1 MKHASGSRNAN
12 SKDLE
17 NAIDLY
23 NEIVSKRAKG
33 EHRADVSSSVSKKCY
48 QSGGGKSGQ
57 SGAPSRKASRS
68 DNLTNAQMDSYE
80 SSFYLEDERIGKLGE
95 ANDGEKWN
103 GTLNEEIT
111 REKKK
116 IQITN
121 SFSDFGE
128 YYENE
133 EEKGGKKNSSIYI
146 SKEKCQENLEKINEK
161 ISDTMKSV
169 FKAYNESNKK
179 QYFSRLFQ
187 MRDINCIFSCMFF
200 SLLIIFSIMNEYMG
214 VLMSVLLLVIS
225 LQLKF
230 SRSNIALLNSI
241 IGIIFISIA
250 TVFSFSNINK
260 EDKIDATLMSN
271 GALNANANRNLLI
284 LETVVCLVY
293 ASILFIYMISLRAVN
308 KHKEK
313 HLWIYHNIVTL
324 FNFLDICILFSF
336 SVLAF
341 FFIFIFFGATVL
353 IISSL
358 ILFLSSVFTYSL
370 RKYSN
375 VLMLILQTVIIIAN
389 SIIACTSIS
398 VSTSGSV
405 EKLVEIPI
413 DESQVLQDN
422 IYLFY
427 MIFLILFLVIH
438 LLYIF
443 YIFFANENM
452 ISKKFSQRTVYFS
465 NIFPY
470 ISNKSNEKN
479 GEFQFKQ
486 DKYVL
491 SLDDDNRIL
500 YIQKKNS
507 NDVNV
512 DMHKCVYNEFHLY
525 KHLLLNTVIDLEN
538 AQHMDKQKE
547 FIKDAHMGGMNTQR
561 NSSKGDKINLAN
573 RYDDHSHRSRNFPND
588 FVLNINETS
597 SDLSSNSSSHGEDA
611 KKNPKKIRCNK
622 RRANK
627 RNKGTYFLLKRI
639 SHIRKEKSEN
649 GNKINPL
656 KSHNFYLT
664 NCENA
669 NYHNR
674 SLFYSKYTYIIRV
687 LLENY
692 DQLILYLD
700 KKKHMRS
707 LYELVELMEG
717 NNSSKINEQ
726 DTCMKQKKME
736 ELAISINSLSY
747 KNKTMPLMS
756 SRTILGKRD
765 NLYVKRK
772 EENISNTL
780 SDVVITSFEGSNSN
794 FLKSKC
800 KSEVNGDS
808 STNDC
813 LDEKDKQ
820 NKFTYLGTHKE
831 GKSKHLRESTFM
843 NTFEK
848 SNGCFSLYWLNSN
861 VSKNTNL
868 GAITS
873 TKLGAISST
882 NLGAISSTNLGA
894 ITSANLGAIASVNL
908 STIANINVGRSS
920 FSKCHSL
927 VSNCT
932 NDYLNIPVYST
943 CSKSPMDEGNKKR
956 ENYFW
961 YYYPGIIGRVY
972 KEWLKCKN
980 LDYKKFN
987 NDFYYLFANSN
998 KLHEFLKSNH
1008 SNVEKQEDIKLFN
1021 ISQVLSSN
1029 KNITSKVNNS
1039 YSPLKYRT
1047 FLTDNLLN
1055 SNSLNGIISNFLED
1069 INTNTESLCF
1079 LNSITLQSFFEDNNI
1094 QQFLSS
1100 LYNKNNNEL
1109 EKDRDCIS
1117 SPTVLQSLISEWDH
1131 YIEKNKHYYDNKLE
1145 GNIKTG
1151 SVITSTKDGTGHD
1164 SHKGEK
1170 SKKNEYV
1177 LTPSIENI
1185 SWMINREKQ
1194 ISGANTNLGGN
1205 FMKSEKLGN
1214 NEEISIDGEKRYM
1227 ENVKFMQKSN
1237 HFGKGISENINLND
1251 LLKYAESL
1259 IMQKKGNE
1267 IFKEDFAESLPSNLP
1282 HESDVES
1289 IDINSFDEILSNFI
1303 KNFMCKRDNLNCENG
1318 EEAYKDKMNS
1328 LQNIEDIY
1336 SNIKKSIYEEKHA
1349 NDSTY
1354 THDDAFSH
1362 CHLLP
1367 ADGTNFVGIHR
1378 GEQCL
1383 DNQTIDAKKK
1393 EKRLKKKKSKERG
1406 YTSNNAAEDSKGRR
1420 RALTEKRTKSSD
1432 GNVIVGSVI
1441 GGWAAEV
1448 EPLDEASILKNMPKE
1463 SIECLRKK
1471 GKRTTNEPSYD
1482 SFRKYISN
1490 DIKVQNKTIDSNL
1503 FLSGIRETP
1512 SHGIVENDKIN
1523 LRITNTRE
1531 HTEEDIDNKKEEDD
1545 MFFYKRRHQVYS
1557 INKKN
1562 DSCGMER
1569 LNSNSL
1575 SFLNFS
1581 TAEGDHLQQSKDNF
1595 LFTEKKPTPCAQ
1607 KSDGKLRDIG
1617 EIVHKIEKDKLVN
1630 PFDVN
1635 SKKDSTTFGRM
1646 KNLEYSNTKE
1656 NKKYGDKPNGKLF
1669 NDNKKGIIPSRMC
1682 NLEKL
1687 KSKEE
1692 ESSQTREL
1700 NLDIID
1706 DISRKTVT
1714 KDAKQSSIRMKDKQC
1729 LDEEQGRKK
1738 KKGELEEANQGKVAS
1753 EGVSASVTDGV
1764 SELLKTGGK
1773 QNSLLIGK
1781 RTGHSFQESKSNNR
1795 KWHHHVMSSNVDS
1808 SKSIAQSK
1816 LPVEIYCIHS
1826 NDIKCDVENQ
1836 EFKKNNV
1843 GSNGTYEHEDD
1854 DYENEYGYNSE
1865 YIKLIEDKNNC
1876 SSKFSNDHLTSS
1888 NFNPDTSDLIKNLK
1902 KYLSSSSSKVDYDS
1916 NKFNDTF
1923 LIDFISK
1930 YLENN
1935 NPCDVN
1941 VYNEVVINE
1950 KKEEHFPAKQSPC
1963 THKREGSTPDGSG
1976 KTSDQVG
1983 SHVGGHMKAEFYSAS
1998 SANEGNAKYYD
2009 ISEEG
2014 KVLKDHLKREI
2025 PHLSPNLYD
2034 EHMIN
2039 LLNTH
2044 ILENNGGFAK
2054 NAVLKEKIDSSIK
2067 WMNVKSKSNGE
2078 FDVTPSFVLKEDCH
2092 DNYYDTGNYTN
2103 CVDGGEAGNGKEKN
2117 NTLNGTHL
2125 KKKENSSF
2133 RRNLSRI
2140 TTDGQFSNFASVSSN
2155 CEDNLHYEK
2164 KGKSIKDED
2173 VNKEEGTKTHSGS
2186 RIKISKTLNS
2196 EKEEMDNSMKG
2207 TEIVKCEEGIN
2218 KEHIEEKSSDDIF
2231 HSIYDFE
2238 CLNKKEEHIKYS
2250 HQSKDKEKCKVT
2262 DAEEAVIRKADL
2274 NLILKNNDSSFESLK
2289 QKIDHN
2295 ADSNEGK
2302 NDTNECAVRNTCSV
2316 NSAGRMYP
2324 VVREKEKKIYHPNR
2338 NIFNGIYGFHNK
2350 VYDTSSSTDNELT
2363 GMLIGSDIFYESFA
2377 YKNVGGADDL
2387 MRRVRKMNNR
2397 VANKNTNGEASKVVE
2412 KEVNSKE
2419 SRLSS
2424 YDIMDNKENSKRNEM
2439 NQQVKI
2445 YHAKKMHTLSKQLN
2459 DVANDSHYVH
2469 SNNVRSKDEN
2479 CTNEMKNKKEE
2490 TTISNSIHNI
2500 SSNMNSMDNKK
2511 NVSSSFERKN
2521 MNSSDR
2527 IGSGYTRKENSK
2539 MDEESKCTKNDPTE
2553 GTPLGNP
2560 ARRGKG
2566 ETGKVQNCAKNNF
2579 MSYEICENSKKG
2591 EKGEAKGDTADTSHI
2606 KGHTGKSANI
2616 TSMSARLN
2624 VPHEEISKETFGG
2637 IQSPSSSRISF
2648 EDKSGGGNYK
2658 KWRHGTDEDSKYDG
2672 TKMLTCK
2679 DAEISDNRMCEK
2691 CNVEKSDSSCN
2702 NNDSSLDSE
2711 QIGDTPL
2718 PSSHGRDYLINRN
2731 FYSEKSTSKNRSTS
2745 SNSFF
2750 LENNAFI
2757 KKSSDD
2763 ADMYLSN
2770 NLLNGSNVSKLSR
2783 NAKTRDHK
2791 NVYKNAHN
2799 KLHEQYRIKT
2809 ESKTKSKK
2817 TQKRDDCDD
2826 KLAKR
2831 QRRKESLIEEF
2842 KTELRYQNDD
2852 KIKSNFRKGINTSKS
2867 VVHPRMLK
2875 KRGYSE
2881 CSNLSRDFLKQNRY
2895 NYTNEE
2901 EEEKKIQEK
2910 NRYYEKNHNN
2920 NNSLYNSEYIQHF
2933 NSIINTYSWSPDNV
2947 KIEKNEHPLKKS
2959 NTYVDTGSTEDSD
2972 TSNISNFVKDA
2983 LEENSSSYLSSNG
2996 CGHIETIPH
3005 KKWENENSLHEFL
3018 KMRKEKHKEQFYQS
3032 NDIIKNVKMDTHDS
3046 FVELMQ
3052 GGDIFPTIKVNTS
3065 MDYTS
3070 NTFNNKRWYA
3080 QRESVYRHKPENAGM
3095 VNYED
3100 YSNKCEHILGSSQ
3113 ESSATE
3119 RGKVSS
3125 TIEEEKYRTNNYYT
3139 LEEMKNKVDIH
3150 NIQIFTDDGLNN
3162 EYNMQNWH
3170 EMNTEINQEIGKQ
3183 NYKKKYSVKNKK
3195 INSRGKY
3202 SNSSHHN
3209 SSINSIVEKDKL
3221 SDYIRSSNGT
3231 KKKRNSHSPF
3241 YKSTEWILKGSS
3253 NGDIDASRRFISNN
3267 FKKEKHPLKTS
3278 ENIHEQKKN
3287 EKKNSR
3293 MNLTTNSK
3301 TFDSNY
3307 VSKKN
3312 LTKGA
3317 NQSNRSS
3324 IISFNED
3331 KFIKNDLTVEDIRS
3345 HYEHV
3350 HTNSNFSFESKIK
3363 EKLMNGNMSDETIHQ
3378 ADNPIR
3384 KKITH
3389 YTRNNLSS
3397 NIPQIYGTGDATLA
3411 VEEATKASTVPVGG
3425 DTMKMFVQEL
3435 KKKLLEKNNKDR
3447 GSVEMKTDQDA
3458 KAKSETGKK
3467 KNQIEPK
3474 KITTAVK
3481 NDKKRNEV
3489 NTMQEGKAEKV
3500 EKVER
3505 KNMHISED
3513 NPPIKFP
3520 YSVDTFCNVITSEE
3534 DIDEN
3539 LFMRNNR
3546 K

>member
-1 MKHASGSRNAN
+1 MKSVSGSRNTN

-33 EHRADVSSSVSKKCY
+33 EHRADVSSSVTKKGY
-48 QSGGGKSGQ
+48 QSGGGKCGQ
-57 SGAPSRKASRS
+57 SGVSSRKASRS

-80 SSFYLEDERIGKLGE
+80 SSFYLEDERIGKIGE
-95 ANDGEKWN
+95 ANGGEKWK

-116 IQITN
+116 MQITN

-284 LETVVCLVY
+284 LETIVCLVY

-341 FFIFIFFGATVL
+341 FFIFIFFGATIL

-405 EKLVEIPI
+405 EKLVEIPL

-452 ISKKFSQRTVYFS
+452 ISKNFSQRTVYFS

-479 GEFQFKQ
+479 EEFQFKQ

-538 AQHMDKQKE
+538 TPHMDKQKE
-547 FIKDAHMGGMNTQR
+547 FVKDVHMRGMNTQL
-561 NSSKGDKINLAN
+561 NNSKGDKVNLAN
-573 RYDDHSHRSRNFPND
+573 RYDDYSHRSRNFPND

-597 SDLSSNSSSHGEDA
+597 SDGSGNSSSHGENV
-611 KKNPKKIRCNK
+611 KKNSKKMRCNK

-627 RNKGTYFLLKRI
+627 RNKDTYFLLKRI

-649 GNKINPL
+649 GNKINSL

-756 SRTILGKRD
+756 SRTILGKRN

-780 SDVVITSFEGSNSN
+780 SDIVITSFEGNNSN

-800 KSEVNGDS
+800 KSEVNGES
-808 STNDC
+808 STNDS

-820 NKFTYLGTHKE
+820 NKFTYLRTHKE
-831 GKSKHLRESTFM
+831 GKSNNLRESTFM

-861 VSKNTNL
+861 LSKNTNL

-873 TKLGAISST
+873 TKLGAIT
-882 NLGAISSTNLGA
+882 STNLGA
-894 ITSANLGAIASVNL
+894 ITSANLGAIANVNL

-932 NDYLNIPVYST
+932 NDYINIPVYST
-943 CSKSPMDEGNKKR
+943 CSKLPMDEENKKR

-980 LDYKKFN
+980 LDYKKLN

-998 KLHEFLKSNH
+998 KLHEFIKSNH
-1008 SNVEKQEDIKLFN
+1008 SNVEKQEDIKLFD
-1021 ISQVLSSN
+1021 ISQVLNSN
-1029 KNITSKVNNS
+1029 KNIINKMNNS
-1039 YSPLKYRT
+1039 YSPFKYRT

-1094 QQFLSS
+1094 KQFLSS

-1109 EKDRDCIS
+1109 EKDKDCTS
-1117 SPTVLQSLISEWDH
+1117 SHTVLQNLICEWDH
-1131 YIEKNKHYYDNKLE
+1131 YIEKNNHYYDNQME

-1151 SVITSTKDGTGHD
+1151 SVITSTKDGTGYG
-1164 SHKGEK
+1164 SHIGEK
-1170 SKKNEYV
+1170 SREKEYV

-1185 SWMINREKQ
+1185 SWMINGEKQ
-1194 ISGANTNLGGN
+1194 ISGANTNLGDN
-1205 FMKSEKLGN
+1205 FMKSEKLRN

-1227 ENVKFMQKSN
+1227 ANVKFMQKSN
-1237 HFGKGISENINLND
+1237 HFGKGTSENVNLND

-1259 IMQKKGNE
+1259 IIKKKGNE
-1267 IFKEDFAESLPSNLP
+1267 VFKENFAESLPSNLP
-1282 HESDVES
+1282 HDSDGES

-1303 KNFMCKRDNLNCENG
+1303 KNFLCKRDNLNCKKG
-1318 EEAYKDKMNS
+1318 EEAYKDKTNS

-1336 SNIKKSIYEEKHA
+1336 SNIKKSIYEEKQL
-1349 NDSTY
+1349 NDSIHTP
-1354 THDDAFSH
+1354 DDALSH
-1362 CHLLP
+1362 CHLLL
-1367 ADGTNFVGIHR
+1367 ADSTNFVGLHR
-1378 GEQCL
+1378 GEQWL
-1383 DNQTIDAKKK
+1383 DNHTIDAKKK
-1393 EKRLKKKKSKERG
+1393 EKRLKIKKKSKERG
-1406 YTSNNAAEDSKGRR
+1406 YASNNVTEDSKGRR
-1420 RALTEKRTKSSD
+1420 MALTEKRSKSSD
-1432 GNVIVGSVI
+1432 GNVIVESVI
-1441 GGWAAEV
+1441 GRWTAEV
-1448 EPLDEASILKNMPKE
+1448 EPMDEASILKNKPKE

-1471 GKRTTNEPSYD
+1471 SKRTSNELSYD

-1503 FLSGIRETP
+1503 FLSGIRENP
-1512 SHGIVENDKIN
+1512 SHGIVENGKVN
-1523 LRITNTRE
+1523 LLITNTRE
-1531 HTEEDIDNKKEEDD
+1531 CMEEDIDKKKEEDD

-1557 INKKN
+1557 INKKS
-1562 DSCGMER
+1562 DSCDMER

-1581 TAEGDHLQQSKDNF
+1581 TAEGDNLQQSKDKF
-1595 LFTEKKPTPCAQ
+1595 LFSEKKPTLCSQ
-1607 KSDGKLRDIG
+1607 RSDGKLRDIK

-1646 KNLEYSNTKE
+1646 KNLKYTNTKE
-1656 NKKYGDKPNGKLF
+1656 NKKYDDKPSGKLF

-1687 KSKEE
+1687 KGKEE
-1692 ESSQTREL
+1692 DSNQTREL
-1700 NLDIID
+1700 SLDIID
-1706 DISRKTVT
+1706 DIARKTVT
-1714 KDAKQSSIRMKDKQC
+1714 KDAEKSPTRMKDKQC
-1729 LDEEQGRKK
+1729 LDEEQGHMKRKS
-1738 KKGELEEANQGKVAS
+1738 GPEEATQGKFAS
-1753 EGVSASVTDGV
+1753 EGVSAGVTDGV
-1764 SELLKTGGK
+1764 AELLISEGK

-1795 KWHHHVMSSNVDS
+1795 KWHHYVMGSNVDS
-1808 SKSIAQSK
+1808 SKRIAQSK

-1826 NDIKCDVENQ
+1826 NDTKCDVENQ

-1843 GSNGTYEHEDD
+1843 GSNGTYEYEDD

-1876 SSKFSNDHLTSS
+1876 SSKFSYDHLTSS

-1941 VYNEVVINE
+1941 IYNEVVINE

-1963 THKREGSTPDGSG
+1963 THKREGSAPGGSG
-1976 KTSDQVG
+1976 KTSEKVG
-1983 SHVGGHMKAEFYSAS
+1983 SHLGGHMKAEFYSAS
-1998 SANEGNAKYYD
+1998 SAKEGNTKYYD

-2014 KVLKDHLKREI
+2014 KVLKDHHKREI
-2025 PHLSPNLYD
+2025 SHLSPNFYD

-2039 LLNTH
+2039 LLNAH

-2067 WMNVKSKSNGE
+2067 WMNVKRKSNGE
-2078 FDVTPSFVLKEDCH
+2078 SEVTPSFMFKEDCH
-2092 DNYYDTGNYTN
+2092 DDYYDTCSYTN
-2103 CVDGGEAGNGKEKN
+2103 CIDGGEAGNGKEKN
-2117 NTLNGTHL
+2117 STLKGTHL

-2164 KGKSIKDED
+2164 KETSIKDEN
-2173 VNKEEGTKTHSGS
+2173 VNKEEEKTHSGS

-2289 QKIDHN
+2289 QKIDHKV
-2295 ADSNEGK
+2295 DSNEEK
-2302 NDTNECAVRNTCSV
+2302 NDTNECDVRNTCSV

-2324 VVREKEKKIYHPNR
+2324 LVREKEKKIYHPNR

-2387 MRRVRKMNNR
+2387 MRRVRKMNSR

-2412 KEVNSKE
+2412 KEVNAKE

-2424 YDIMDNKENSKRNEM
+2424 YNIMDNKENSKRNEM

-2445 YHAKKMHTLSKQLN
+2445 YHAKKMHTHSKQLN
-2459 DVANDSHYVH
+2459 DVSNDSHYLG

-2479 CTNEMKNKKEE
+2479 CANEMKSKKEE
-2490 TTISNSIHNI
+2490 KKMSYSIHNI
-2500 SSNMNSMDNKK
+2500 SSNVNSMDNKK

-2521 MNSSDR
+2521 MNSSGR
-2527 IGSGYTRKENSK
+2527 ISNDYTRKENSK
-2539 MDEESKCTKNDPTE
+2539 MDEESKCTKNIPTE
-2553 GTPLGNP
+2553 GTPFGNP
-2560 ARRGKG
+2560 ARGGKG
-2566 ETGKVQNCAKNNF
+2566 EKGKEENCAKNNF

-2591 EKGEAKGDTADTSHI
+2591 EKGEAKGDTVDTSNI
-2606 KGHTGKSANI
+2606 NGHTGKAANI
-2616 TSMSARLN
+2616 TSMSTSLN
-2624 VPHEEISKETFGG
+2624 VQHEESSKETVGG
-2637 IQSPSSSRISF
+2637 SQSSASRRISF
-2648 EDKSGGGNYK
+2648 EEKSGGRNHK
-2658 KWRHGTDEDSKYDG
+2658 KWRQGTDEDSKYDG
-2672 TKMLTCK
+2672 TKMLTCN
-2679 DAEISDNRMCEK
+2679 DAERSDNRMYDK
-2691 CNVEKSDSSCN
+2691 RNVEKSDSSCN
-2702 NNDSSLDSE
+2702 NNGSSLDSE
-2711 QIGDTPL
+2711 RIGDTPL

-2750 LENNAFI
+2750 LENNSFI

-2763 ADMYLSN
+2763 ADIYLSDN
-2770 NLLNGSNVSKLSR
+2770 PLNGGNVSKLSK

-2791 NVYKNAHN
+2791 NDYKNAHN
-2799 KLHEQYRIKT
+2799 KLHEQYPIKT

-2817 TQKRDDCDD
+2817 AQKGDDCDD
-2826 KLAKR
+2826 HLAKR
-2831 QRRKESLIEEF
+2831 QRRKKSLNEEF
-2842 KTELRYQNDD
+2842 KTELRSQNDD
-2852 KIKSNFRKGINTSKS
+2852 KIKNKFRKGVNISQS
-2867 VVHPRMLK
+2867 VVHPRRVK
-2875 KRGYSE
+2875 KREHSE

-2895 NYTNEE
+2895 NYANEK

-2910 NRYYEKNHNN
+2910 NRYYEKNYNN

-2983 LEENSSSYLSSNG
+2983 LEENSSSYLSSNS

-3018 KMRKEKHKEQFYQS
+3018 KMRKEKHKEKFYQS

-3070 NTFNNKRWYA
+3070 NTFNSKRWYA
-3080 QRESVYRHKPENAGM
+3080 QRESVYRHKHENAGM

-3100 YSNKCEHILGSSQ
+3100 YSNKCERILGSSP

-3119 RGKVSS
+3119 RGKVSG
-3125 TIEEEKYRTNNYYT
+3125 TIEEENYRMNNYYN
-3139 LEEMKNKVDIH
+3139 LEEMKNKVDIN

-3170 EMNTEINQEIGKQ
+3170 EMNTEINQEIGKH
-3183 NYKKKYSVKNKK
+3183 NYKRKYSVKNKK

-3221 SDYIRSSNGT
+3221 SDYICSSNGT
-3231 KKKRNSHSPF
+3231 KRKRNRHSPF
-3241 YKSTEWILKGSS
+3241 YKSTEWVLKGSS
-3253 NGDIDASRRFISNN
+3253 NGDIDASRNFISNN
-3267 FKKEKHPLKTS
+3267 FRKEKNRLKTS

-3293 MNLTTNSK
+3293 INLTTNSK
-3301 TFDSNY
+3301 ISFDSNY

-3324 IISFNED
+3324 VISFNED
-3331 KFIKNDLTVEDIRS
+3331 KFIRNDLTVEDIKS

-3378 ADNPIR
+3378 ADNRIR

-3389 YTRNNLSS
+3389 YTRSNLSRY
-3397 NIPQIYGTGDATLA
+3397 IPQNYGTGDVTQA
-3411 VEEATKASTVPVGG
+3411 VEATKASTVPVGG

-3447 GSVEMKTDQDA
+3447 SSMEMKTDQDA
-3458 KAKSETGKK
+3458 KAKNETGKK
-3467 KNQIEPK
+3467 KNQIEQK
-3474 KITTAVK
+3474 KITIAVKNFK

-3489 NTMQEGKAEKV
+3489 NSMQEGKAEKV
-3500 EKVER
+3500 EI
-3505 KNMHISED
+3505 KNVHISEE
-3513 NPPIKFP
+3513 NTPTKFP
-3520 YSVDTFCNVITSEE
+3520 YSVDTFCNVINSEE